1 VDNLDKPLN
10 LVSFQS
16 LAPTGGAF
24 SCHLAGTPMANAKII
39 YLIADAADRLSER
52 VENEREADAA
62 ALLEIIE
69 EELNSARDEIEA
81 LRRRVQKL
89 EEGSK

>member
-1 VDNLDKPLN
+1 
-10 LVSFQS
+10 
-16 LAPTGGAF
+16 
-24 SCHLAGTPMANAKII
+24 MANAKII
-39 YLIADAADRLSER
+39 YLIAHASDQLSER

-89 EEGSK
+89 EEGP

>member
-1 VDNLDKPLN
+1 
-10 LVSFQS
+10 
-16 LAPTGGAF
+16 
-24 SCHLAGTPMANAKII
+24 MANAKII

-89 EEGSK
+89 EEQGGVDP

>member
-1 VDNLDKPLN
+1 
-10 LVSFQS
+10 
-16 LAPTGGAF
+16 
-24 SCHLAGTPMANAKII
+24 MANAKISS
-39 YLIADAADRLSER
+39 LIADAADRLSER

-81 LRRRVQKL
+81 LSATYWRARNNARQADP
-89 EEGSK
+89 SC